1 MNAIYTRLLCAWDGT
16 VKNGLCLNPTQFLI
30 LCDVL
35 ENPAEPI
42 SASKR
47 AQRLRLTQPTVS
59 LALRFLETLGLAT
72 VIENTAPGGFTL
84 TAQPTRAAYHLF
96 GLKGPRQLPP
106 PAAQPQPLTPT

>member
-1 MNAIYTRLLCAWDGT
+1 MNATYSCLLKAWHRT
-16 VKNGLCLNPTQFLI
+16 VKSGLCLNPTQFLV

-47 AQRLRLTQPTVS
+47 AKRLRLTQPTVS
-59 LALRFLETLGLAT
+59 LALRFLESLDLAT

-84 TAQPTRAAYHLF
+84 TAKPTREAYHLF
-96 GLKGPRQLPP
+96 GLKGPRQLPL
-106 PAAQPQPLTPT
+106 PQLNLNH